1 MACLSYQPSL
11 IKYQNHK
18 FKVTDMH
25 KLKGKILTQCLRLL
39 RDAINGESFDGQN
52 MQNFEDER
60 AYIIEPLL
68 KLQQ

>member
-1 MACLSYQPSL
+1 
-11 IKYQNHK
+11 
-18 FKVTDMH
+18 MH